1 MAVDIIYGRQPVSE
15 TLKAGRRDFK
25 RLLLAGNC
33 QDAEVIRT
41 IREAAQR
48 QVVRVETVDLQ
59 TLDTLTQ
66 RGNHQGVAVEA
77 GPYPY
82 CEFEECLE
90 EAGKPP
96 LFLLLD
102 HLQDPQNL
110 GALLRVAD
118 AAGVDAVFLP
128 KDRAAEVTPAAI
140 RASAGAAEHLRICR
154 VVNLHQTMGKLKEAG
169 IWLAG
174 LDQTP
179 AATLYTATDL
189 KGPLGL
195 VVGSEGE
202 GMGRLIRETCDYVIT
217 LPMRGHVGSLNA
229 SVAGA
234 VALYEILRQRG

>member
-1 MAVDIIYGRQPVSE
+1 MAGEIIYGRQPVSE
-15 TLKAGRRDFK
+15 ALRAGRRAFK
-25 RLLLAGNC
+25 RLLLANNC
-33 QDAEVIRT
+33 QDAELIRT
-41 IREAAQR
+41 IRESAQR
-48 QVVRVETVDLQ
+48 MAARVETVDLQ

-66 RGNHQGVAVEA
+66 RGHHQGVAVEA

-82 CEFEECLE
+82 CEFEECLA
-90 EAGKPP
+90 EAGTPP

-102 HLQDPQNL
+102 HIQDPQNL

-128 KDRAAEVTPAAI
+128 KDRAVEVTPAAV

-154 VVNLHQTMGKLKEAG
+154 VVNLHQTMGKLKQAG

-179 AATLYTATDL
+179 PATLYTATDL

-195 VVGSEGE
+195 VVGSEGD
-202 GMGRLIRETCDYVIT
+202 GLGRLVRETCDYVIT
-217 LPMRGHVGSLNA
+217 LPMRGRVGSLNA

>member
-1 MAVDIIYGRQPVSE
+1 MPNEIIYGRQPVCES
-15 TLKAGRRDFK
+15 LRAGRRVFK
-25 RLLLAGNC
+25 RLLLSAQG
-33 QDAEVIRT
+33 QDADVLRQ

-48 QVVRVETVDLQ
+48 LVVRIETVDAA

-66 RGNHQGVAVEA
+66 RGHHQGVAVEA

-82 CEFEECLE
+82 CEFDECLE

-128 KDRAAEVTPAAI
+128 KDRAVEVTPAAV

-154 VVNLHQTMGKLKEAG
+154 VVNLHQTMRKLKEAG

-202 GMGRLIRETCDYVIT
+202 GLGRLVRETCDYVIT
-217 LPMRGHVGSLNA
+217 LPMRGRVGSLNA